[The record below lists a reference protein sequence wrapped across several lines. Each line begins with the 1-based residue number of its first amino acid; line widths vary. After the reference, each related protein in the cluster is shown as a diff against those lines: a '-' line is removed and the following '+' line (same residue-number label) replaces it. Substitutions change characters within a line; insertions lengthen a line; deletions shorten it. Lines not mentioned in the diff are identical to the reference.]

1 HSMHPTKAGLS
12 QCGGTETKIF
22 ALSNRLRSLAAYR
35 LWTSARRGHPGF
47 ILSRLAHLFSGGDL
61 VYRCR
66 PICAFAIQHECCFTR
81 HLLSELYRLFH
92 IRTVASLLS
101 LVKKSNYG
109 R

>member
-1 HSMHPTKAGLS
+1 
-12 QCGGTETKIF
+12 
-22 ALSNRLRSLAAYR
+22 
-35 LWTSARRGHPGF
+35 
-47 ILSRLAHLFSGGDL
+47 LAHLFSGGDL

-81 HLLSELYRLFH
+81 HLLSEFYRLFH

-101 LVKKSNYG
+101 LVKKSDYG